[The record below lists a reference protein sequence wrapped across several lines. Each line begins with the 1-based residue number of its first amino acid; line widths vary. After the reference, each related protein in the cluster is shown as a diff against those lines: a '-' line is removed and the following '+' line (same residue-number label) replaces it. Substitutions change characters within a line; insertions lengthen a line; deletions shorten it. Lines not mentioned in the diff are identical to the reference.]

1 MSRLGIEPPAAES
14 VDRERRRGALRSM
27 GPPSGWLRTRTS
39 AVLLP
44 LLGVVIGVAV
54 WWVGVVAF
62 DVKEV
67 ILPAPDKVLDAYN
80 LHSEYLLD
88 QSGVTLLRIV
98 VGFALSIAAGVLI
111 GLAIATSRTVERMFY
126 PLLVAVNAIPKI
138 ALGPLLVAWLSFGE
152 KPVLVMIFLVCFFPI
167 VLATATGLTST
178 PSELA
183 ELVRSLDASRRQAF
197 IKIRFPAALPQIFV
211 GLKVAMPLAAIG
223 AVVGEFLP
231 GSDAGLGF
239 VIQQASGVLDTALA
253 VAAIVLLAIMTIGL
267 FYAIVA
273 AEHLLLP
280 WVRETTS
287 QR

>member
-1 MSRLGIEPPAAES
+1 MSRVSTAPYDIEAPG
-14 VDRERRRGALRSM
+14 R
-27 GPPSGWLRTRTS
+27 LRTRIS
-39 AVLLP
+39 AVALP
-44 LLGVVIGVAV
+44 LLGVVIAVAM
-54 WWVGVVAF
+54 WWLAVVAF
-62 DVKEV
+62 EVKEV
-67 ILPAPDKVLDAYN
+67 ILPPPDKVLDAFNEYRG
-80 LHSEYLLD
+80 YLLE
-88 QSGVTLLRIV
+88 QSWVTLVRIV
-98 VGFALSIAAGVLI
+98 TGFGLSVAAGVLI
-111 GLAIATSRTVERMFY
+111 GLAIASSRTVERMFY

-152 KPVLVMIFLVCFFPI
+152 KPVLAMIFLVCFFPI
-167 VLATATGLTST
+167 VLSTATGLTST

-183 ELVRSLDASRRQAF
+183 ELVRSLDASRAQSF
-197 IKIRFPAALPQIFV
+197 IKVRFPAALPQIFV
-211 GLKVAMPLAAIG
+211 GLKVGMPLAAIG